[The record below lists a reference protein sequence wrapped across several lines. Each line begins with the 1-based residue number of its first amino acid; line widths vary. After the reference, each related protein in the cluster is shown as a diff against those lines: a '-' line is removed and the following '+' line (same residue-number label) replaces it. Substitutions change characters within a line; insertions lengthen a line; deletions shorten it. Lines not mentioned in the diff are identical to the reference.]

1 MSYIELEEF
10 EAVKE
15 QLPETGRDDLPE
27 DLDLEAIGFQL
38 LGAVLSQI
46 LDNKPT
52 TPVFVV
58 GERARE
64 VVQVAWPTLQ
74 AYCCATNRKGEYA
87 GWSLPWCFE
96 RALSFDLK
104 NIECFEDLDQDVLA
118 WFKTVLCDLPEG
130 VESHASRY
138 GRDLLVLHDI
148 ETAAAFDVFVTKR
161 NLTKQNFVICTS
173 RTLVPSLAFAI
184 VVAT

>member
-15 QLPETGRDDLPE
+15 QLPQTGRDPLPE
-27 DLDLEAIGFQL
+27 DLDLEAISFQL
-38 LGAVLSQI
+38 LGAVMSQI
-46 LDNKPT
+46 VYDKPT
-52 TPVFVV
+52 TPIFVI
-58 GERARE
+58 GDRARQ
-64 VVQVAWPTLQ
+64 VVETAWPTLQ
-74 AYCCATNRKGEYA
+74 TFCSATNRKGDYA

-96 RALSFDLK
+96 RALSFDLE
-104 NIECFEDLDQDVLA
+104 NVECFEDLEEDTSA

-130 VESHASRY
+130 IESQASRY

-148 ETAAAFDVFVTKR
+148 ETASAFDAFVTKR
-161 NLTKQNFVICTS
+161 DLTRQNFVICTS